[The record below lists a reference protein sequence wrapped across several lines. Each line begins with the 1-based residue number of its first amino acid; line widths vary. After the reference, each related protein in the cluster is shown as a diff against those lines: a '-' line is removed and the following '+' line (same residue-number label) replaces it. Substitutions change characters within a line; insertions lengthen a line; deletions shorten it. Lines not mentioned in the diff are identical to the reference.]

1 MAVLTM
7 ATLPLGFRFRPTDEE
22 LINHY
27 LRLKINGRHSH
38 VHVIPEIDVCKW
50 EPWDLPGLSVIKS
63 NDLEW
68 FFFCPRDRKYPNG
81 HRSNRATDKGY
92 WKATGKDRTIKSKKL
107 LIGMKKTLVFYKGR
121 APKGERTNW
130 IMHEYRPTTKDLD
143 GTAPGQTAFVLFRLF
158 HKVEEK
164 NDTVNYDEVEQTGYY
179 SLAMIKSPPDD
190 TSSDLLQ
197 DTISSETQPQKPDN
211 LMQNDQVTADTS
223 SCNSHMTSNAD
234 DHATE
239 ETVVEKYPFL
249 EGSSNLYEHS
259 YGEIDYKVFSPP
271 MNSHLFEDLPLCMDS
286 PYATDFGHD
295 QNGFHFHDG
304 TREQDVSFS
313 LLDDVFNNHYD
324 SCGESNT
331 EKNSVAGTD
340 MPLSGNL
347 FIPKATPPENSYL
360 KENGMFTDTVTE
372 MPQLQFDTEVG
383 ARRWFGGHIYNK
395 QSLQVQASFESTHT
409 QTTLY
414 NQEYRTRNIGGLG
427 NYSVGHVTSFN
438 DSAMGNINSLQQL
451 TSLKNYV
458 NSGGGIGMNTG
469 PLGTGIKTRTR
480 GSQQRPNL
488 AIVNQGTAS
497 RRIRLHIKLSTR
509 PMKGSVGC
517 VNDGKIRSACFA
529 EEEVQSAL
537 TEVTEQAAGEASS
550 SDELEK
556 NIGNQ
561 GTAPR
566 RIRLHVK
573 LSTGPMNGSA
583 GCGIGGK
590 MTSPDLSEEEVQ
602 SVLTEV
608 KEAEATGQ
616 TSSSDESEKE
626 GDLPKFDGS
635 RDIADESST
644 KPRLEV
650 TEAEATG
657 QTSSSYE
664 TSSSDESEN
673 EGELPK
679 FDGGGNIADESSTK
693 PRLEVME
700 DEATGQTSSS
710 YETSSSDDSEKEG
723 ELPKSDGSGDIAD
736 ESSTKPRLEVTEAE
750 ATGQI
755 SSSHETSSSDESENE
770 GELPKFDG
778 SRDIA
783 DESSTKPRLEVTEA
797 EATGQASSSDETT
810 SSDES
815 ENEGE
820 LPIFDGGGDIAD
832 ESSTKPRLE
841 VAEAEATGQT
851 SRYDDSVKENKSFKF
866 DGSRDIAEESCTK
879 PRQMVKQAGGH
890 LAAAKRVHRCI

>member
-1 MAVLTM
+1 MG
-7 ATLPLGFRFRPTDEE
+7 TLPLGFRFRPTDEE

-27 LRLKINGRHSH
+27 LRLKINGRHSE
-38 VHVIPEIDVCKW
+38 VQVIPEIDICKW

-92 WKATGKDRTIKSKKL
+92 WKATGKDRTIKSKKH

-164 NDTVNYDEVEQTGYY
+164 NDAANYDEVEQTGY
-179 SLAMIKSPPDD
+179 SLAMIKSSPDD

-197 DTISSETQPQKPDN
+197 DTVSSETQAQKPDN
-211 LMQNDQVTADTS
+211 IMQNDQVTADTS
-223 SCNSHMTSNAD
+223 SCYSHMTSNAD

-239 ETVVEKYPFL
+239 ENVVEKYPFL
-249 EGSSNLYEHS
+249 EGSSNLYEPN

-286 PYATDFGHD
+286 PYASDFGHD

-304 TREQDVSFS
+304 TREQDVPFS

-331 EKNSVAGTD
+331 QKNSVAGTE
-340 MPLSGNL
+340 MPLSGNS
-347 FIPKATPPENSYL
+347 FIPRATPLETSYL
-360 KENGMFTDTVTE
+360 KENGMFTDTGTE

-383 ARRWFGGHIYNK
+383 ARRWLGGHIDNK
-395 QSLQVQASFESTHT
+395 QSLQVHDSFESIHP

-414 NQEYRTRNIGGLG
+414 NQEFRTRNIGGLG
-427 NYSVGHVTSFN
+427 NYSVGQVTSFT

-458 NSGGGIGMNTG
+458 NSGGIGMNTG
-469 PLGTGIKTRTR
+469 TLGTGIKTRTR
-480 GSQQRPNL
+480 GSQQRPNSE
-488 AIVNQGTAS
+488 IVNQGTAS
-497 RRIRLHIKLSTR
+497 RRIRLHIKLSSR

-517 VNDGKIRSACFA
+517 VNDGKITSAGFA
-529 EEEVQSAL
+529 EEEEVQSAL
-537 TEVTEQAAGEASS
+537 TEVTEQAAGETSS

-556 NIGNQ
+556 NIANR

-566 RIRLHVK
+566 RIRLQMK
-573 LSTGPMNGSA
+573 LSTGPVNGSA
-583 GCGIGGK
+583 GCGDGGK
-590 MTSPDLSEEEVQ
+590 MTSPGLSEEVQ
-602 SVLTEV
+602 SALTEV
-608 KEAEATGQ
+608 TEAEAKTYSSYETSSSDESEKEGELPKFDGSEDMADESSTKPRLQVTEAEATGQ
-616 TSSSDESEKE
+616 TSSSDET
-626 GDLPKFDGS
+626 
-635 RDIADESST
+635 ES
-644 KPRLEV
+644 
-650 TEAEATG
+650 
-657 QTSSSYE
+657 
-664 TSSSDESEN
+664 
-673 EGELPK
+673 EGELPR
-679 FDGGGNIADESSTK
+679 FN
-693 PRLEVME
+693 
-700 DEATGQTSSS
+700 
-710 YETSSSDDSEKEG
+710 
-723 ELPKSDGSGDIAD
+723 GSGDIAD
-736 ESSTKPRLEVTEAE
+736 ESSTKPRLEVTESE
-750 ATGQI
+750 STGQ
-755 SSSHETSSSDESENE
+755 TSSSDESENE

-783 DESSTKPRLEVTEA
+783 DESSTKQRLEVTEA
-797 EATGQASSSDETT
+797 EATGLTSSSYETS

-815 ENEGE
+815 ENK
-820 LPIFDGGGDIAD
+820 LLKFDVSRGIANQ
-832 ESSTKPRLE
+832 SSTKSRQK

-851 SRYDDSVKENKSFKF
+851 SGSDELEKENKSLKF
-866 DGSRDIAEESCTK
+866 DGSGDFADESCTK
-879 PRQMVKQAGGH
+879 PRQRLKQAGEHHGSSQKGSSSPLIH
-890 LAAAKRVHRCI
+890 VFIVSIITILFALIMGIWR